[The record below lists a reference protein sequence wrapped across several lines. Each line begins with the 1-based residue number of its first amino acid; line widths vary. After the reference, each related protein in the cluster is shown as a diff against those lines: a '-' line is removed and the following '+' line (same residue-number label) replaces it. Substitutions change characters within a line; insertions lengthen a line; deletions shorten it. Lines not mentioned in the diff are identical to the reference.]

1 MTQDEE
7 PAGTPNIC
15 ASLREHF
22 ASGKTLPLP
31 ARKNALASLRNAI
44 LRHEDDIRRALSAD
58 LGRPAFEA
66 YTFEIAPVLR
76 EIETLEKN
84 LGKWTR
90 PKKIRTPLLL
100 FSAKTDIRTE
110 PHGLVLI

>member
-1 MTQDEE
+1 MHSSPEPKEYHPAGEVLYPRIQISPMTQEE
-7 PAGTPNIC
+7 ETAETPNLC
-15 ASLREHF
+15 TSLREYF
-22 ASGKTLPLP
+22 ASGKTRPLP

-44 LRHEDDIRRALSAD
+44 LRHEDDILRALSAD

-84 LGKWTR
+84 LGK
-90 PKKIRTPLLL
+90 
-100 FSAKTDIRTE
+100 
-110 PHGLVLI
+110 